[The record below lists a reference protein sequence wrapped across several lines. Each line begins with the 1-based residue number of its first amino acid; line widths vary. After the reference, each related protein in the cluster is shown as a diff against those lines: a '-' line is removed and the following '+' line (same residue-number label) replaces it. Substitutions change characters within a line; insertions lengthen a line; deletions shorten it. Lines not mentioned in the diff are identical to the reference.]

1 MASFET
7 HYETLGVGKGA
18 SLKQITVAYRKLA
31 LKNHPDK
38 NKGDITATERF
49 QKVRTRRLYPQ
60 YPRTHCVNLI
70 CVVLDAY
77 HGFSVR
83 FLAFV
88 RQVHNAHPQFLILR
102 IYSVI
107 CIRG

>member
-38 NKGDITATERF
+38 NKGDVTATERF
-49 QKVRTRRLYPQ
+49 QKVRSRSLHPLPHRIRRVNVS
-60 YPRTHCVNLI
+60 CV
-70 CVVLDAY
+70 A
-77 HGFSVR
+77 
-83 FLAFV
+83 LAV
-88 RQVHNAHPQFLILR
+88 
-102 IYSVI
+102 
-107 CIRG
+107 